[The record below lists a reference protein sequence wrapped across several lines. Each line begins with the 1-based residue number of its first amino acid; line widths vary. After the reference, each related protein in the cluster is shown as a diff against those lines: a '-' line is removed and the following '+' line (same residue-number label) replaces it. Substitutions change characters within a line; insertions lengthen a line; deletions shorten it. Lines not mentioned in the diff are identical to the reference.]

1 MAVFKSYSP
10 NVDVN
15 GESILAV
22 VEGMG
27 AFKKTAY
34 QILEENGIKDPQP
47 QKWFNLQNYLNA
59 FKVISEKLGNA
70 TLKVIGMKIPE
81 TAVLPPQLDTIE
93 KALSMMDQAYHMNY
107 QNGEIGHYAYEKTG
121 KNKGVMTCSSPY
133 PCAYDIGIIEG
144 FLYKLRVNGQILRQK
159 HAPGECR
166 MEGARQYKYE
176 VYW

>member
-1 MAVFKSYSP
+1 MAVYKSYSP
-10 NVDVN
+10 NVEVN
-15 GESILAV
+15 GESILSV

-34 QILEENGIKDPQP
+34 QILEENGIIDPQP

-59 FKVISEKLGNA
+59 FKVVAEKLGDA

-93 KALSMMDQAYHMNY
+93 KALTMMDQAYHMNY
-107 QNGEIGHYAYEKTG
+107 QNGEIGHYAFEKTG
-121 KNKGVMTCSSPY
+121 KNKGIMTCSSPY

-144 FLYKLRVNGQILRQK
+144 FMYKLRSQGQIPRLK
-159 HAPGECR
+159 HVPGECR
-166 MEGARQYKYE
+166 MEGARQCKYE
-176 VYW
+176 LAW